1 MLQNVPLVHQ
11 GIQRRYGKIL
21 NRKDM
26 KKNNSLVAFG
36 GSVNLT
42 KESQATLAENLVAQV
57 VNGSVDSVAAFLQI
71 KAIAEVCDQFL
82 KNSEICDAVQKAV
95 VVRGKDASFCG
106 GKIGLSSTTR
116 YDFASSGDS
125 QYLDLIK
132 QQEEIKN
139 KIKAREMY
147 LKAISEEQDILD
159 SNSGKIIHIVPPTK
173 NVSQSLRVTFD
184 KV

>member
-1 MLQNVPLVHQ
+1 ME
-11 GIQRRYGKIL
+11 R
-21 NRKDM
+21 
-26 KKNNSLVAFG
+26 NNSLVAFG

-57 VNGSVDSVAAFLQI
+57 VDGSVDSVAAFLQI

-82 KNSEICDAVQKAV
+82 KNPEICDAVQKAV
-95 VVRGKDASFCG
+95 VVRGKDANFCG

-116 YDFASSGDS
+116 FDYTSSGDP
-125 QYLDLIK
+125 QYIELIK
-132 QQEEIKN
+132 KKDEISN

-147 LKAISEEQDILD
+147 LKAITEEQDILD
-159 SNSGKIIHIVPPTK
+159 SKTGEVIHIIPPTK

>member
-1 MLQNVPLVHQ
+1 MGNQNT
-11 GIQRRYGKIL
+11 
-21 NRKDM
+21 
-26 KKNNSLVAFG
+26 SLVAFG

-95 VVRGKDASFCG
+95 VVRGKDANFCG
-106 GKIGLSSTTR
+106 GNIGLSNTTR
-116 YDFASSGDS
+116 FDFASSGDP
-125 QYLDLIK
+125 QYLALIK
-132 QQEEIKN
+132 QKEDITN

-147 LKAISEEQDILD
+147 LKAISEEQDVLD
-159 SNSGKIIHIVPPTK
+159 GDGKIIHIVPPIK
-173 NVSQSLRVTFD
+173 SVSQSLRVTFD

>member
-1 MLQNVPLVHQ
+1 ME
-11 GIQRRYGKIL
+11 R
-21 NRKDM
+21 D
-26 KKNNSLVAFG
+26 NSLVAFS

-57 VNGSVDSVAAFLQI
+57 VNGSIDSVAAFLQI

-82 KNSEICDAVQKAV
+82 KNSEICDAVHKAV
-95 VVRGKDASFCG
+95 VVRGNDANFCG
-106 GKIGLSSTTR
+106 GKIGLSNTTR
-116 YDFASSGDS
+116 FDFASSGDP
-125 QYLDLIK
+125 QYISLIK
-132 QQEEIKN
+132 QKEDIAN

-159 SNSGKIIHIVPPTK
+159 GDGKVIHIVPPIK
-173 NVSQSLRVTFD
+173 SVSQSLRVTFD

>member
-1 MLQNVPLVHQ
+1 ME
-11 GIQRRYGKIL
+11 
-21 NRKDM
+21 
-26 KKNNSLVAFG
+26 KNKSLVAFG

-42 KESQATLAENLVAQV
+42 KESQATLAESLVAQV
-57 VNGSVDSVAAFLQI
+57 VSGSVDSVAAFLQI
-71 KAIAEVCDQFL
+71 KAIAEVCEQFL
-82 KNSEICDAVQKAV
+82 KNAEICDAVQKAV
-95 VVRGKDASFCG
+95 VVRGKDANFCG

-116 YDFASSGDS
+116 YDYASSGDP
-125 QYLDLIK
+125 QYLSLLK
-132 QQEEIKN
+132 QKEDIAN

-159 SNSGKIIHIVPPTK
+159 RETGEVIHIVPPSK